1 MLTKLASGVE
11 MYCSNDRS
19 GGSLVPVCLR
29 LESMLALICS
39 GLGEAGGPPTGDML
53 SSERTDVCEAREPRR
68 SLGGGTS
75 MGAGEA
81 MLGQDVVG

>member
-1 MLTKLASGVE
+1 VE
-11 MYCSNDRS
+11 TYCNSERS
-19 GGSLVPVCLR
+19 GGSFVVPVCFR

-39 GLGEAGGPPTGDML
+39 GLGEAGGPPTGEVC
-53 SSERTDVCEAREPRR
+53 SSSRTEVCEAREPRR

-81 MLGQDVVG
+81 MVLV